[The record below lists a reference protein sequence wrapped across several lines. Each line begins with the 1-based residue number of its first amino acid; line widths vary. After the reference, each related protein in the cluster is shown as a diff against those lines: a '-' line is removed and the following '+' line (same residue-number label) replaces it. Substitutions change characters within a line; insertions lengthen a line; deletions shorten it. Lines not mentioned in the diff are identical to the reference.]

1 MADFLSKTIFR
12 VLLWITLTLQIDAG
26 GFKRVCYYTNWSENR
41 AVVESR
47 FHLKEHIDPFLCT
60 HLIYAFKL
68 RIERAYPTEDDR
80 LLPGSGLMF
89 DFTDLKKKNPKLK
102 TILSIGV
109 KSSDAF
115 KVIMGSDKNIKSFAE
130 NIHIYINDRNFD
142 GIDINWEYRGSI
154 YKTEFVYFL
163 KELRSVF
170 AAKAR
175 DTRSEQKLITI
186 ATAAGKHFIESSY
199 DMPEIIK
206 YVDFI
211 NVMAYDYFGPWS
223 QVTGFMAPLYSRYSD
238 KNFDHTLSQNWTM
251 NEYVRLGAPPEKL
264 VLGLH
269 GAGSSFTL
277 KSMVNHSVGDAVS
290 AGGKAGPLL
299 KLEGRMAY
307 TEICMMGKDAVVYDK
322 EQQQKFAYRQTLWVG
337 YEDPDTI
344 AKKVQYAVENN
355 FGGVMFWSLDLDD
368 FTGRYC
374 HQGKYP
380 LLSKVKNV
388 SETLAPNTVVDKIT
402 TPKVIVTKSTTSET
416 VVSLNTTETL
426 SSKAVDT
433 IKTSVTQGTHQKQ
446 STTTVPTT
454 TTTVWPPRDRGFR
467 LFIIDLLIIIDS
479 RNSTT
484 ILSFSG
490 LIILLSLSICF
501 LFLLR

>member
-1 MADFLSKTIFR
+1 MHC
-12 VLLWITLTLQIDAG
+12 G
-26 GFKRVCYYTNWSENR
+26 
-41 AVVESR
+41 
-47 FHLKEHIDPFLCT
+47 LC
-60 HLIYAFKL
+60 
-68 RIERAYPTEDDR
+68 
-80 LLPGSGLMF
+80 LPS
-89 DFTDLKKKNPKLK
+89 NP
-102 TILSIGV
+102 ISI
-109 KSSDAF
+109 A
-115 KVIMGSDKNIKSFAE
+115 
-130 NIHIYINDRNFD
+130 
-142 GIDINWEYRGSI
+142 
-154 YKTEFVYFL
+154 
-163 KELRSVF
+163 
-170 AAKAR
+170 
-175 DTRSEQKLITI
+175 Q
-186 ATAAGKHFIESSY
+186 
-199 DMPEIIK
+199 
-206 YVDFI
+206 
-211 NVMAYDYFGPWS
+211 
-223 QVTGFMAPLYSRYSD
+223 
-238 KNFDHTLSQNWTM
+238 
-251 NEYVRLGAPPEKL
+251 
-264 VLGLH
+264 
-269 GAGSSFTL
+269 
-277 KSMVNHSVGDAVS
+277 
-290 AGGKAGPLL
+290 
-299 KLEGRMAY
+299 
-307 TEICMMGKDAVVYDK
+307 
-322 EQQQKFAYRQTLWVG
+322 
-337 YEDPDTI
+337 
-344 AKKVQYAVENN
+344 VQYAVENN

-446 STTTVPTT
+446 STTTVSTTT